1 MKKLFKA
8 FAQKKEIDV
17 RDLRVTLGGDTIY
30 PNASP
35 ESLGLYD
42 MIEIEAAW

>member
-1 MKKLFKA
+1 
-8 FAQKKEIDV
+8 V

-42 MIEIEAAW
+42 MIEIEAAWWLDALPSPM